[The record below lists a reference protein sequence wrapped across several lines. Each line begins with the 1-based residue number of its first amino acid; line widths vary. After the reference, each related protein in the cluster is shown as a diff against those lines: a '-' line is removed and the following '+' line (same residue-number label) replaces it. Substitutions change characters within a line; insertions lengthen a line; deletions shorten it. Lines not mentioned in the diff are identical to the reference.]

1 MSDQFSEWQTQ
12 AAWYQQEGRGL
23 FPTRN
28 QWDWF
33 YRKHKAALMNSRAIG
48 RVGRQVVVHR
58 ERIRPVLDRLIVLDA
73 QRGLSQP
80 MHAAREAHD
89 HA

>member
-1 MSDQFSEWQTQ
+1 MSDQFFEWQTQ

-23 FPTRN
+23 FKTRT

-33 YRKHKAALMNSRAIG
+33 FRKHREVLTNSRAIG
-48 RVGRQVVVHR
+48 RVGRQVVVHS
-58 ERIRPVLDRLIVLDA
+58 ERIKPVLDRLIVLDA
-73 QRGLSQP
+73 QRGHSQS
-80 MHAAREAHD
+80 MHSPREAHD